1 MTSSLQPRLIV
12 SDVDAAVAFYESALA
27 AVETFRYTEP
37 SGSVAHC
44 VLTIEGSEMSM
55 AERNDDYGLVD
66 AKHLGGSPVLIK
78 LIVGDAVTIGERMVS
93 AGGEVVVTIK
103 DHGYGKIEGRVRDPF
118 GHLWVLSQDV

>member
-12 SDVDAAVAFYESALA
+12 SGVDAAVAYYERALG
-27 AVETFRYTEP
+27 AVETFRYTEQ

-44 VLTIEGSEMSM
+44 VLTIDGNEMSM

-66 AKHLGGSPVLIK
+66 ARHLGGSPVLIK
-78 LIVGDAVTIGERMVS
+78 LIVGDAVAIGERMVA
-93 AGGEVVVTIK
+93 AGGEVVVTIE

-118 GHLWVLSQDV
+118 GHLWVLSQDI

>member
-12 SDVDAAVAFYESALA
+12 SGVDAAVAYYKRVLG

-44 VLTIEGSEMSM
+44 VLTIDGNEMSM

-66 AKHLGGSPVLIK
+66 ARHLGGSPVLIK
-78 LIVGDAVTIGERMVS
+78 LTVGDAVALGERMVA
-93 AGGEVVVTIK
+93 AGGEVIVRIE
-103 DHGYGKIEGRVRDPF
+103 DHGYSKIEGRIRDPF
-118 GHLWVLSQDV
+118 GHLWVLSQDI

>member
-1 MTSSLQPRLIV
+1 MTSHLQPRLIV
-12 SDVDAAVAFYESALA
+12 SDVDAAVAFYVRALA

-44 VLTIEGSEMSM
+44 VVTIDGNEMSM

-66 AKHLGGSPVLIK
+66 AHQLGGSPVLIK
-78 LIVGDAVTIGERMVS
+78 LIIGNAVAVGERMVA
-93 AGGEVVVTIK
+93 AGGEVVVAIE

-118 GHLWVLSQDV
+118 GHLWVLSQDD